1 MMPFNRKPK
10 VFTPIGA
17 LSFGDGERAVT
28 LGGGNTLPLC
38 FFDAKPNNL
47 PAVGVEITDTGFDTV
62 GLPLLAAPYDG
73 AVTLAERAVRAA
85 NLKGVDFVCLR
96 FEGADPGGLNR
107 SAEDCAKLAKEVA
120 AACPKPLCI
129 AGCKNTEKDT
139 ELFKALG
146 TALQDHNVLF
156 LSAKEENYKTVGAAT
171 ALAYGHKVAA
181 ESAVDI
187 NLAKQLNILLT
198 QLGVPKGSIVM
209 NLGSAAAGYGFEY
222 LSSVM
227 DLVKSA
233 ALEQDDAMLQM
244 PVITPVSTEAWMV
257 KESIVSQ
264 ADMPEWGDVEQR
276 GIQMETATA
285 AACLASGSDAVILRH
300 PVSIEK
306 TAALI
311 AALV

>member
-1 MMPFNRKPK
+1 MPFNRKPK
-10 VFTPIGA
+10 TFTPNGTVT
-17 LSFGDGERAVT
+17 FGDGERAVT

-38 FFDAKPNNL
+38 FFDAKPSNL
-47 PAVGVEITDTGFDTV
+47 PAVGVEITDTGDETAD
-62 GLPLLAAPYDG
+62 LPLLAASFAG
-73 AVTLAERAVRAA
+73 AATFTERAVRAA
-85 NLKGVDFVCLR
+85 NLNGVDFVCLR

-107 SAEDCAKLAKEVA
+107 SAEDCAKLAQEVA

-129 AGCKNTEKDT
+129 AGCKNAEKDT

-146 TALQDHNVLF
+146 AALQGHNVLF

-187 NLAKQLNILLT
+187 NLAKQLNILMT
-198 QLGVPKGSIVM
+198 QLGVPKSSIVM

-222 LSSVM
+222 LSSVI
-227 DLVKSA
+227 DLVKAA
-233 ALEQDDAMLQM
+233 ALEQGDGMLQM
-244 PVITPVSTEAWMV
+244 PVITPVSTEAWSV
-257 KESIVSQ
+257 KESIESQ
-264 ADMPEWGDVEQR
+264 ATMPEWGDREQR
-276 GIQMETATA
+276 GIQMETVTA

-300 PVSIEK
+300 PVSVEK

>member
-1 MMPFNRKPK
+1 MPFTRKPK
-10 VFTPIGA
+10 TFPPNGA
-17 LSFGDGERAVT
+17 VSFGDGECAVT

-38 FFDAKPNNL
+38 FFDAKPSIL
-47 PAVGVEITDTGFDTV
+47 PAVGIEITDTGVDT
-62 GLPLLAAPYDG
+62 GSLPLLAASYDG
-73 AVTLAERAVRAA
+73 ALTLAERAVRAA
-85 NLKGVDFVCLR
+85 KLEGVDFVCLR

-107 SAEDCAKLAKEVA
+107 SAEDCAKLAQEVA

-129 AGCKNTEKDT
+129 AGCKNAEKDT

-146 TALQDHNVLF
+146 SALQGHNVLF
-156 LSAKEENYKTVGAAT
+156 LSAKEENYKTIGAAT
-171 ALAYGHKVAA
+171 VLAYGHKVGG

-187 NLAKQLNILLT
+187 NLAKQLNILMT
-198 QLGVPKGSIVM
+198 QLGVPKSSIVM

-227 DLVKSA
+227 DLVKAA
-233 ALEQDDAMLQM
+233 ALEQGDSMLQM
-244 PVITPVSTEAWMV
+244 PVITPVSTEAWTV
-257 KESIVSQ
+257 KESIASQ

-276 GIQMETATA
+276 GIQMETVTA

-300 PVSIEK
+300 PVSVEK